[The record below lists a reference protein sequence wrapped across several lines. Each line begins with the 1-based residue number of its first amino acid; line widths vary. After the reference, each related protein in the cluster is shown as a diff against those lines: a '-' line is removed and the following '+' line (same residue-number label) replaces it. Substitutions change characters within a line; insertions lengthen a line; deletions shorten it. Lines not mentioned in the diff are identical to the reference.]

1 MLPTETSV
9 VTQRPATDPPDP
21 IPLSALQHWAYCPRQ
36 CGLIHLEQAF
46 DDNLHTLRG
55 NAVHARVDTPGV
67 DTAKGVRTERALPLW
82 HDALGLIGKAD
93 VVEFVGGG
101 GAPYPVEYKHGNR
114 HKAAAIAACDDLQ
127 LAAQA
132 LCLQAMLGQPV
143 PEGAIYYASSKR
155 RRPVAITAEL
165 RQAVADTAADVRDM
179 LHAGRLPPPLAGEL
193 AAQRCRG
200 CSLHDRCQPEV
211 AVSPTLAAARA
222 RLFDPD
228 A

>member
-1 MLPTETSV
+1 MDE
-9 VTQRPATDPPDP
+9 PDP

-55 NAVHARVDTPGV
+55 NAVHAQVDKPGV
-67 DTAKGVRTERALPLW
+67 DTAKGVRSERALPLW
-82 HDALGLIGKAD
+82 HDTLGLIGKAD
-93 VVEFVGGG
+93 VVEFSPA

-114 HKAAAIAACDDLQ
+114 HKAADIAACDDLQ

-132 LCLQAMLGQPV
+132 LCLEAITGHPV
-143 PEGAIYYASSKR
+143 PEGALYYASSKR
-155 RRPVAITAEL
+155 RRVVPITPVL
-165 RQAVADTAADVRDM
+165 RQAVADTAQAVRDM
-179 LHAGRLPPPLAGEL
+179 LQGTRLPPPLAGEL

-200 CSLHDRCQPEV
+200 CSLHDRCQPE
-211 AVSPTLAAARA
+211 AAASPALAAAQA
-222 RLFDPD
+222 RLFNPD